1 MQTSTFALYKHIQLL
16 NALPELKR
24 MGEDT
29 SWHIATSSKS
39 PIREIWGGYMRWVK
53 NRQKI
58 TALLTKK
65 REQEDYWPFSLGAMM
80 QSNIWQTTLFHLWPC
95 SSQTTL
101 LFCFSCYILWLLQSS
116 FPASLPPPPSFAG
129 TPLFPFISTS
139 LTPTTALTLSL
150 TGRAA
155 VDDTY
160 PAESSHAGSMDH
172 GTLRGEIAPQP
183 VCFHWLCVCVC
194 MCLFIWL
201 LQIWQNWKLLQWHE
215 SHSMRRHCMYVCV
228 CVRSFFLSF
237 LRERALLLC
246 AEQQTP

>member
-1 MQTSTFALYKHIQLL
+1 MGGIHEVSKEQAENNST
-16 NALPELKR
+16 
-24 MGEDT
+24 
-29 SWHIATSSKS
+29 
-39 PIREIWGGYMRWVK
+39 V
-53 NRQKI
+53 
-58 TALLTKK
+58 KK

-80 QSNIWQTTLFHLWPC
+80 QSNIWQTTLFHPWPC

-139 LTPTTALTLSL
+139 LTPTAALTLSL

-183 VCFHWLCVCVC
+183 VCFHWLCVCVYVPVYLTITDLTELKAAP
-194 MCLFIWL
+194 MTWISQYEKTL
-201 LQIWQNWKLLQWHE
+201 
-215 SHSMRRHCMYVCV
+215 YVCV
-228 CVRSFFLSF
+228 CVWVRSFFLSF
-237 LRERALLLC
+237 LRER
-246 AEQQTP
+246 EWM